1 MAAERVVSTRWEGGM
16 RAVARAGDFELVV
29 DEPKE
34 SGGTDTGPQPT
45 DLFLASVSSCF
56 ALALAFVARRRGV
69 EVVDLEVTATG
80 RYDGLRFDQIG
91 LAIASAS
98 PRAVVVD
105 LLDEAQRL
113 CYVSNTLRQRPRLT
127 VEVCP

>member
-16 RAVARAGDFELVV
+16 RAVSRAGDFELVV

-34 SGGTDTGPQPT
+34 SGGTNTGPQPT
-45 DLFLASVSSCF
+45 DLFLASVSSCYV
-56 ALALAFVARRRGV
+56 LALAFVARRRGV
-69 EVVDLEVTATG
+69 ELVDLKVTATG
-80 RYDGLRFDQIG
+80 RYDGLQFDQIG
-91 LAIASAS
+91 LAITSAS

-105 LLDEAQRL
+105 LLDEALRL
-113 CYVSNTLRQRPRLT
+113 CYVSNTLRRQPRLT

>member
-16 RAVARAGDFELVV
+16 RAVSRAGDFELVV

-45 DLFLASVSSCF
+45 DLFLASLSSCF

-69 EVVDLEVTATG
+69 ELVDLEVTATG
-80 RYDGLRFDQIG
+80 RYDGLQFDRIG
-91 LAIASAS
+91 LAITSAS

-113 CYVSNTLRQRPRLT
+113 CYVSNTLRRQPRLT